1 MNDDTLVKLAGVG
14 LSFDG
19 RVVLDNI
26 DLDIR
31 RGEIVTLVGPN
42 GAGKSSLVKVALG
55 LIKPESGEVTTRPA
69 LRVGYTPQNI
79 DIDHSM
85 PLSVRRF
92 LMLAGGF
99 TRNQIIEALTEVG
112 IRSILDSPMQSVS
125 GGEMRRVLLARALL
139 RSPDLLVLDE
149 PTAGVDVSG
158 QADMFNLI
166 GRLRDSRGCGVLL
179 VSHDLHLVMAA
190 TNKVVCLNQHVCC
203 AGSPEDVRLHPEYLS
218 LFGPEL
224 AGDVAIYTH
233 HHDHHHHISGE
244 VADDRHGDHK
254 HGHDHG

>member
-1 MNDDTLVKLAGVG
+1 MSSDRLVSLQDVSLNFAE
-14 LSFDG
+14 
-19 RVVLDNI
+19 RVVLEHVNLEI
-26 DLDIR
+26 H

-42 GAGKSSLVKVALG
+42 GAGKSSLVKIALG
-55 LIKPESGEVTTRPA
+55 LLQPDSGSVVRSSG
-69 LRVGYTPQNI
+69 LRIGYTPQQI

-99 TRNQIIEALTEVG
+99 SRNQILAALTEVG
-112 IRSILDSPMQSVS
+112 IKSILDSPMQNVS

-190 TNKVVCLNQHVCC
+190 TNKVVCLNHHVCC

-233 HHDHHHHISGE
+233 HHDHHHDISGE
-244 VADDRHGDHK
+244 VAETDASHSS
-254 HGHDHG
+254 GHDHG